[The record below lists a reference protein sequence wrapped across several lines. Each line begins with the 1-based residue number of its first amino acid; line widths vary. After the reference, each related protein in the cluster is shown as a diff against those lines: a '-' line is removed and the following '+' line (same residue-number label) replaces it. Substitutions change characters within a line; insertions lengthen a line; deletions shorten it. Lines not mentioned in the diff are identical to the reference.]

1 MNSKYKIKN
10 IKNLYQGFFSLKEI
24 NFTHKKHNGDWTPI
38 IKREI
43 FGGANVS
50 GVLPY
55 DPIKKKILLLRQ
67 FRVGSI
73 KRNHDPMMLE
83 IVAGMID
90 ENETPADAAK
100 RECLEETGEKVKKLT
115 SIYSYY
121 PSPGSSESY
130 YHSYLAEI
138 DAFEGERFFGQE
150 NEHEDILVKSYSI
163 TEVRSFLKEKK
174 IINALSILALQW
186 FFLEY
191 YKD

>member
-10 IKNLYQGFFSLKEI
+10 IKNLHQGFFSLKEI
-24 NFTHKKHNGDWTPI
+24 NFTHKKHNGDWTPV

-43 FGGANVS
+43 FGGAHVS
-50 GVLPY
+50 AVLPY

-67 FRVGSI
+67 FRAGAI
-73 KRNHDPMMLE
+73 KRGHDPMMLE

-90 ENETPADAAK
+90 EGETPSDTAK
-100 RECLEETGEKVKKLT
+100 RECFEETGERVKALT

-138 DAFEGERFFGQE
+138 NAFEGERFFGQTNE
-150 NEHEDILVKSYSI
+150 NEDILVKSYSI
-163 TEVRSFLKEKK
+163 AEVRSFLKEKK
-174 IINALSILALQW
+174 IINALSLLALQW

>member
-1 MNSKYKIKN
+1 MNSGYKIKN
-10 IKNLYQGFFSLKEI
+10 IKNLHQGFYDLKEI

-43 FGGANVS
+43 FGGAHVS
-50 GVLPY
+50 AVLPY
-55 DPIKKKILLLRQ
+55 DPVKKKILLLKQ
-67 FRVGSI
+67 FRAGAI

-90 ENETPADAAK
+90 EGETPSDAAK
-100 RECLEETGEKVKKLT
+100 RECLEETGQKVKTLT
-115 SIYSYY
+115 HINSYY

-130 YHSYLAEI
+130 FHSYLAEI
-138 DAFEGERFFGQE
+138 NAFDGERVFGQE
-150 NEHEDILVKSYSI
+150 NENEDILVKSYSI
-163 TEVRSFLKEKK
+163 IEVKTLLKEKK
-174 IINALSILALQW
+174 ILNALSLLALQW

>member
-1 MNSKYKIKN
+1 MNSGYKIKN
-10 IKNLYQGFFSLKEI
+10 IKNLHQGFYDLKEI

-43 FGGANVS
+43 FGGAHVS
-50 GVLPY
+50 TVLPF

-67 FRVGSI
+67 FRAGVI

-90 ENETPADAAK
+90 EGETPSDAAK
-100 RECLEETGEKVKKLT
+100 RECLEETGQKVKTLT
-115 SIYSYY
+115 PIHSYY

-130 YHSYLAEI
+130 FHSYLAEI
-138 DAFEGERFFGQE
+138 NAFDGERVFGQE
-150 NEHEDILVKSYSI
+150 NENEDILVKSYSI
-163 TEVRSFLKEKK
+163 IEVKTLLKEKK
-174 IINALSILALQW
+174 ILNALSLLALQW

-191 YKD
+191 CKD